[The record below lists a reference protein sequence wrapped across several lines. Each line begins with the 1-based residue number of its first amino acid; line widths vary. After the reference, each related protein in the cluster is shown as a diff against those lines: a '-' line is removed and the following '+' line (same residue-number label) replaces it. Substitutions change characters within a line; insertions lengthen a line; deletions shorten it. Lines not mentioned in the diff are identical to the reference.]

1 MERDLRTAF
10 LNDEFV
16 MHYQPLVNLQSGKI
30 SALQALIRWNHPE
43 RGTLL
48 PVDFIPFAE
57 ETPQILP
64 IGEWALRLAC
74 KHAATWPGAIGVTGS
89 TLACVHRLRALGVRI
104 AMDDFGTGH
113 SSLRT
118 LRNCPFDRSK
128 IDECFVHDL
137 LSKPDSRAIIQ
148 AVAQMAGSLGLKTTA
163 EGVETEGELDYLKRV
178 GCTEAQGYLFSSCS
192 CRRGP
197 RALGAAIDG

>member
-30 SALQALIRWNHPE
+30 SALEALIRWNHPE

-64 IGEWALRLAC
+64 IGEWALRPAC
-74 KHAATWPGAIGVTGS
+74 KHAATWPGAIGVTGIDP
-89 TLACVHRLRALGVRI
+89 CLRAQAAR
-104 AMDDFGTGH
+104 ARRAH
-113 SSLRT
+113 
-118 LRNCPFDRSK
+118 RN
-128 IDECFVHDL
+128 
-137 LSKPDSRAIIQ
+137 
-148 AVAQMAGSLGLKTTA
+148 G
-163 EGVETEGELDYLKRV
+163 
-178 GCTEAQGYLFSSCS
+178 
-192 CRRGP
+192 
-197 RALGAAIDG
+197 